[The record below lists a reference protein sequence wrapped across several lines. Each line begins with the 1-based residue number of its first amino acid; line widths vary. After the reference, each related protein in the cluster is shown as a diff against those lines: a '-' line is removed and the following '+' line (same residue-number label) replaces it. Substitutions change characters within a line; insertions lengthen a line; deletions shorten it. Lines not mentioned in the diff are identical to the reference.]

1 MGFPEAYY
9 AGERTVEQV
18 AYEEGRKPGHLGVWK
33 GRHSSYKSLY
43 RYERFIGHRDNLK
56 SILLFLPTLS
66 TFTSTFC
73 LYEPETANRYI
84 LRISNCDDSTTGT
97 FLLIV
102 IN

>member
-56 SILLFLPTLS
+56 KYFIIPAHTIYFYLHLLP
-66 TFTSTFC
+66 
-73 LYEPETANRYI
+73 
-84 LRISNCDDSTTGT
+84 LRAGNSQQIYSPN
-97 FLLIV
+97 F
-102 IN
+102 